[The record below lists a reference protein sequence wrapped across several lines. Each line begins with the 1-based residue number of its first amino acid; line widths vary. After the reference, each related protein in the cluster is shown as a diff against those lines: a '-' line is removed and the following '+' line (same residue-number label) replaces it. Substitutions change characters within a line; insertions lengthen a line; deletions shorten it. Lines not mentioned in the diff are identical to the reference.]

1 MVRRDLTGQ
10 KFGQLLVLQEEGKD
24 KNGHII

>member
-1 MVRRDLTGQ
+1 MARRDLTGQ

>member
-1 MVRRDLTGQ
+1 MARGDLTGQ
-10 KFGQLLVLQEEGKD
+10 KFGQLLVLREEGRD